1 MTKHGMMLS
10 MIDNTI
16 ISLTSMT
23 LTVSIDYIFLKIFCK
38 IFLSAITS
46 KNSVLKQVAIFLK
59 QFFTVAT
66 SFPYKIT

>member
-16 ISLTSMT
+16 ISLTSIR

-59 QFFTVAT
+59 QFLL
-66 SFPYKIT
+66 